1 MEIHR
6 LPNRVVKSVSLLV
19 MAALPICVAAKDVRP
34 MQFAGYKAVPVH
46 YGPLNKMII
55 SVNINGQPANLLID
69 TGANQTMLIAD
80 AAEAFGVTPSQHGL
94 RYIGYTQING
104 QLFPIAFVRS
114 LAAGSVNF
122 GSASVALL
130 TSNAGN
136 TFANRGRGGG
146 APVDG
151 ALGTD
156 ILVRRQAVI
165 NCRTKLIFFKVDRS
179 PVLQLASIA
188 SSEKFI
194 KISLRREENG
204 AFTVSGSIQGKNGRF
219 LVDTGAFVTT
229 FNEPVVK
236 SLGIALRPTQTTARF
251 TNRVT
256 RELSIG
262 QINDLTIGD
271 FKVPPAK
278 FGVAVLPNFAI
289 REGNAQID
297 GILGMDLLFDC
308 HAIIDFGSM
317 NLFLK

>member
-6 LPNRVVKSVSLLV
+6 LPNRVVKLLSLLV
-19 MAALPICVAAKDVRP
+19 MAALPIGVAAKDIRP

-136 TFANRGRGGG
+136 TFANRRRGGG

-156 ILVRRQAVI
+156 IFVRRQAVI

-194 KISLRREENG
+194 KIPLRREENG

-229 FNEPVVK
+229 FNEALLK
-236 SLGIALRPTQTTARF
+236 SLGVALKPAHVSGRF
-251 TNRVT
+251 SDGVSRQYSV
-256 RELSIG
+256 G
-262 QINDLTIGD
+262 QMNDLSIGD

-278 FGVAVLPNFAI
+278 LGAAALPNFTTERGDTPI
-289 REGNAQID
+289 N